1 MSFRSWLI
9 NLLGG
14 TTEHQSQQAS
24 TPPPVADPLEEEAA
38 GLNFRTAIE
47 AHQKWKT
54 RLQAVIDNGSSE
66 NLSVEVVSRDDQC
79 TLGKWIHG
87 VGGQRFDSDDQF
99 QRLRKNHANFH
110 ECAGMVLVL
119 AQTGKKADAQAYL
132 KSSGYL
138 HASQEVVLDL
148 AQMYN
153 RVSGKQ
159 NQGMGLPTV

>member
-14 TTEHQSQQAS
+14 TTENQGQQAS

-66 NLSVEVVSRDDQC
+66 DLSVDVVSRDDQC
-79 TLGKWIHG
+79 ALGKWIYR
-87 VGGQRFDSDDQF
+87 VGEQQFGNEDQF
-99 QRLRKNHANFH
+99 QKLRKNHADFH
-110 ECAGMVLVL
+110 TCAGMVLAL
-119 AQTGKKADAQAYL
+119 AKTGKKTDAQAYL
-132 KSSGYL
+132 KSNGY
-138 HASQEVVLDL
+138 ARTSQEVVLDL
-148 AQMYN
+148 AQMYS
-153 RVSGKQ
+153 RASGMRIQKVS
-159 NQGMGLPTV
+159 